1 MFNRVLI
8 PLLALRLTL
17 SLNVQESRVID
28 SLLSTI
34 LNTCNDTLRIR
45 TIIHFANDYYLN
57 NPERSKK
64 LTRIVFEESI
74 KADYQLGIADAY
86 NMYGII
92 YLNQGKY
99 DSALTHFQ
107 KAREIYFAIGNKLGI
122 VNYYNNIA
130 LTYSD
135 LGQYSD
141 AIYNYTEGLR
151 AIEKF
156 NDEKLATIITVN
168 LGKLYLE
175 LNIAEEAEKFLNR
188 GLALANKYNQ
198 PGHREYIYSMLGSIA
213 LRKNNFSQARQ
224 YFDSCLLESR
234 NRNNLIMLASNHNNI
249 GEILERQGDFGQAE
263 EYYKTGLEIASGI
276 NLITG
281 MVRSYNHLAHI
292 YYKSSQMGK
301 AKEFGQK
308 AYELS
313 SSTGFKEGL
322 KNSSLYLGYI
332 NYALGNYRT
341 AYDYLMY
348 SDTVLSDISDNKT
361 VFTVSELLQKIEKDR
376 NAFIAEISLQKKH
389 IRNLILLTIVILLI
403 AMIIAIVMIY
413 KRKIRKSRLKENL
426 LNRELTSKAIFLA
439 KRNEVFS
446 KIESTLL
453 QNKDRFIPEN
463 QPLIQEVISEVQ
475 SAQDQQAW
483 KEFEYYFNSVHKDFY
498 AKLEA
503 QFPNLTL
510 NERRLCALLRLNLT
524 TKDISSITHQSAHSI
539 DIARARLRK
548 KLGLSN
554 VKVPLYNFLS
564 NF

>member
-1 MFNRVLI
+1 
-8 PLLALRLTL
+8 
-17 SLNVQESRVID
+17 
-28 SLLSTI
+28 
-34 LNTCNDTLRIR
+34 
-45 TIIHFANDYYLN
+45 
-57 NPERSKK
+57 
-64 LTRIVFEESI
+64 
-74 KADYQLGIADAY
+74 
-86 NMYGII
+86 MYGII
-92 YLNQGKY
+92 YLNQGRY

-107 KAREIYFAIGNKLGI
+107 KARDIYFAIGNKLGI
-122 VNYYNNIA
+122 VNYYNNVA

-141 AIYNYTEGLR
+141 AIYNYTEALR

-168 LGKLYLE
+168 LGKLYIE
-175 LNIAEEAEKFLNR
+175 LNIAEEAEKFLKR

-198 PGHREYIYSMLGSIA
+198 TGHREYIYSMLGSIA
-213 LRKNNFSQARQ
+213 LRKNNFSLARQ
-224 YFDSCLLESR
+224 YYDSCLLESR
-234 NRNNLIMLASNHNNI
+234 NRNNLIMLASCHNNI
-249 GEILERQGDFGQAE
+249 GEILERQGEFGQAE

-281 MVRSYNHLAHI
+281 MVRSYNHLAYI
-292 YYKSSQMGK
+292 YYKCSQMGK
-301 AKEFGQK
+301 AKEFAQK

-332 NYALGNYRT
+332 NYAVGNYRN

-403 AMIIAIVMIY
+403 AMIIAIVLIY

-463 QPLIQEVISEVQ
+463 QPLIQEVINDVQ

-498 AKLEA
+498 TKLEA
-503 QFPNLTL
+503 RFPNLTL

-548 KLGLSN
+548 KLGLAN

-564 NF
+564 SF